1 MHEHDKFV
9 KRLNATFLFL
19 ILVKGGV
26 EDLRYFRPIS
36 LVGGLYKQLAKVL
49 ANRLKE
55 VGKVVPLSQNSFVMG
70 REILD
75 VVLIADKAINLL
87 LKSNECGVLCKLD
100 IEKTYDHVNQN
111 FLLSV
116 LQNMGFGKKWIGW
129 IK

>member
-9 KRLNATFLFL
+9 KRLNATFLVL

-100 IEKTYDHVNQN
+100 IEKTYDHVNWN

>member
-9 KRLNATFLFL
+9 KRLNATFLVL

-55 VGKVVPLSQNSFVMG
+55 VGKVVPLSQNSFVMS
-70 REILD
+70 RQILH

-100 IEKTYDHVNQN
+100 IEKTYDHVNWN

>member
-9 KRLNATFLFL
+9 KRLNATFLVL

-36 LVGGLYKQLAKVL
+36 LGGGLYKQLAKVL

-55 VGKVVPLSQNSFVMG
+55 VGKVVPLSQNSFVMS
-70 REILD
+70 RQILD

-100 IEKTYDHVNQN
+100 IEKT
-111 FLLSV
+111 
-116 LQNMGFGKKWIGW
+116 
-129 IK
+129 